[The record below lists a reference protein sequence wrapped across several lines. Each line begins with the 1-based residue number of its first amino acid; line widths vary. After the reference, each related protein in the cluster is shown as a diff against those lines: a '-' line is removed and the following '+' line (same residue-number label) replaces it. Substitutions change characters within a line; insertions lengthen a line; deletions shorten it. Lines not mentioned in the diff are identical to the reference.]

1 MPSAKKQAS
10 LHPGSTGSSWVLT
23 PPAQKELQCS
33 LVQPWS
39 KPEQPTAMDGLF
51 QDEHYPPRLSD
62 FPWVCF
68 MTEGTPYLVD
78 ASYLNPAYGN
88 PDVWETMDLS
98 VAVVF
103 INLYLD
109 SHGEL
114 KGCLCNALN
123 SLTTKL
129 SEKKPCVFL
138 SYKISQLLPN
148 FPSRTILICFL
159 SLQPTFLENFNMKKP
174 RVFCCFYV
182 IFIAVTILVQFYI
195 SFGGMQSVHRI
206 SCASITRRQIRLA
219 ASPFWQVYSG

>member
-1 MPSAKKQAS
+1 MPSAKK
-10 LHPGSTGSSWVLT
+10 HPGSTGSSWVLT
-23 PPAQKELQCS
+23 PPAPKELQCS

-39 KPEQPTAMDGLF
+39 KPGQPMAMDGLF
-51 QDEHYPPRLSD
+51 QDERYPPRLSD
-62 FPWVCF
+62 FPWLCF

-78 ASYLNPAYGN
+78 TSYLNPAYGN

-129 SEKKPCVFL
+129 SEKKTLCL
-138 SYKISQLLPN
+138 SQLQNQPASAE
-148 FPSRTILICFL
+148 FP
-159 SLQPTFLENFNMKKP
+159 LQNHVNLFSFFTAY
-174 RVFCCFYV
+174 VFRKLQHEKQSQEYFV
-182 IFIAVTILVQFYI
+182 AFI
-195 SFGGMQSVHRI
+195 S
-206 SCASITRRQIRLA
+206 
-219 ASPFWQVYSG
+219 YS